1 MTTELAAVY
10 RRWADIETVG
20 SSPIYE
26 AWARGVADDPELLAR
41 IAALPPI
48 KRQPNLLFGAAR
60 WLGAEAGSFDG
71 FRTWALARWPEVV
84 EVMMARATQTNEAA
98 RCAVL
103 LPALAAID
111 GPIALIEVG
120 ASAGLCLYPDRYSYR
135 YETDEGTVALDP
147 DGGPSSVMIPC
158 VMDAPA
164 VPARLPTIAWRAG
177 LDLSPVDVRDAAS
190 LRWLDALIW
199 PEHEER
205 RARLQAA
212 AALVALDPPMIVRGD
227 LVDDLAA
234 LIARAPTGARVVVMH
249 TAVLMYP
256 DAPRRQQ
263 FVDLVTS
270 LPGVTWIANEG
281 EGVVPGVADR
291 VEVPV
296 EGRFIVS
303 VDGEPVGLAGPHGQ
317 SYVAL
322 R

>member
-1 MTTELAAVY
+1 MY
-10 RRWADIETVG
+10 RRWADVETVG

-26 AWARGVADDPELLAR
+26 GWARGIADDPELLAR
-41 IAALPPI
+41 IAVLPPI

-60 WLGAEAGSFDG
+60 WLGAEAGSFAD
-71 FRTWALARWPEVV
+71 FRAWALPRWPQLV
-84 EVMMARATQTNEAA
+84 EVMLARATQTNEAA

-135 YETDEGTVALDP
+135 FTTSDGVVALDP
-147 DGGPSSVMIPC
+147 PDGPSPVVIPC
-158 VMDAPA
+158 AMDAPA
-164 VPARLPTIAWRAG
+164 VPARLPTIVWRAG
-177 LDLSPVDVRDAAS
+177 LDLSPNDVRDAGT

-205 RARLQAA
+205 RARLHAA
-212 AALVALDPPMIVRGD
+212 AALVALDPPEIVAGD

-234 LIARAPTGARVVVMH
+234 LVDRAPAGARVVVMH
-249 TAVLMYP
+249 SAVLMYP
-256 DAPRRQQ
+256 PPERRAQ
-263 FVDLVTS
+263 FVELVTS

-281 EGVVPGVADR
+281 EQVLPSIADR
-291 VEVPV
+291 VTVPV

-303 VDGEPVGLAGPHGQ
+303 VDGEPIGLAGPHGQ
-317 SYVAL
+317 SYTAL